1 MSENFEY
8 KNYLLVI
15 ELHDYYYSGK
25 CEELEFDDTSSD
37 KDYLK
42 KDFKKLVDKTLKE
55 KEKIQ
60 YGQEMLA
67 QDCVNA
73 RLIRFEHG
81 SISDLPSNSPTP
93 YFYYFAL
100 VFLKGGREIK
110 MVYDGK
116 VGNSFD
122 SSYLQYINKVVEKIE
137 EEGIQHKYC
146 FTDGTWISMS

>member
-1 MSENFEY
+1 MIN
-8 KNYLLVI
+8 
-15 ELHDYYYSGK
+15 
-25 CEELEFDDTSSD
+25 
-37 KDYLK
+37 
-42 KDFKKLVDKTLKE
+42 
-55 KEKIQ
+55 
-60 YGQEMLA
+60 

-81 SISDLPSNSPTP
+81 SVSDLPSNSPIP

-116 VGNSFD
+116 VSNSFD

-137 EEGIQHKYC
+137 EGGTQHKYC